1 MRLKKMQQVNLK
13 DTQKN
18 KLKSINMKRN
28 NGIIL
33 SALLFLMIS
42 LTSCEVV
49 GGIFKAGMWTAVIII
64 VLVVALIFWLISK
77 FRK

>member
-1 MRLKKMQQVNLK
+1 MQQVNLK